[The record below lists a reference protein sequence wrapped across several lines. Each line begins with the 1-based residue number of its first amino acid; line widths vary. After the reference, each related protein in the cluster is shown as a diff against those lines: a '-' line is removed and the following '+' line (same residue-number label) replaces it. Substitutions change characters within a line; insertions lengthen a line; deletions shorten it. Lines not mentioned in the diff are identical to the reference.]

1 MVSQRYLRT
10 GNADCG
16 ETTGGGGLTV
26 LKYQVISAL
35 IVSSG
40 SGVGGDGIHQ
50 GLLLKVGITQTAL

>member
-10 GNADCG
+10 LTVARLL
-16 ETTGGGGLTV
+16 EGGGLTV